1 MNQCCAIDNNN
12 RCTNTTL
19 GESKHCKNHH
29 DLAIKLY
36 LKYKK
41 ICESAYSLN
50 LNKPFDNIMD
60 NIKFLNKCYRLFNDA
75 YNARF
80 EHRQYAFADECTD
93 DGHELQFTILQ
104 NKIKTCEDKLY
115 EIYIKHAPTI
125 NLDTNSEEYEN
136 NDKINEQLKQ
146 ITEET
151 LIKQS
156 IKNVKKQKKVR
167 DDLDKVLDEMI
178 KENEKNNEQWD
189 IMMKIHGCFLNSI
202 SKLSGKLLDPDKMIK
217 IWNSSLMKEK
227 ASLENIK
234 DNDLLDYIFQKRL
247 CPEIYQIYYM
257 AIDNLHNQIRHI
269 KNKQEVTFDIYFD
282 WGILFQTS
290 LLREYLP
297 DPPEFKD
304 IYEFFLINQ
313 SYFTD
318 MFQEIHAIYTW
329 YRNKSH
335 FIKKLSIHWNNIKKE
350 GHIVDYVVV

>member
-1 MNQCCAIDNNN
+1 MNQCCAIDNKS

-41 ICESAYSLN
+41 ITDTAYNLN
-50 LNKPFDNIMD
+50 LNKSFNDIMD
-60 NIKFLNKCYRLFNDA
+60 EIKFLNKCYRMFNDA

-80 EHRQYAFADECTD
+80 KHRQYAFADECTD

-104 NKIKTCEDKLY
+104 NKIKSCEDKLY
-115 EIYIKHAPTI
+115 DIYMKHTPNI
-125 NLDTNSEEYEN
+125 NLDTNS
-136 NDKINEQLKQ
+136 DVNEDEIIQPTK
-146 ITEET
+146 ITEEI

-178 KENEKNNEQWD
+178 KANEKNNAQWD
-189 IMMKIHGCFLNSI
+189 IIMKIHGCFLNSI

-227 ASLENIK
+227 ASLKNIK
-234 DNDLLDYIFQKRL
+234 DNDLLDYIFQKRQ

-257 AIDNLHNQIRHI
+257 AIDNLHNQIKHI
-269 KNKQEVTFDIYFD
+269 RNKTEVTFDIYFD
-282 WGILFQTS
+282 WGILVQTS

-297 DPPEFKD
+297 DPHEFKD
-304 IYEFFLINQ
+304 IYEFFLLNQ

-335 FIKKLSIHWNNIKKE
+335 FIKKLVIHWNHIDKTS
-350 GHIVDYVVV
+350 HIVDYIVV